1 MTYFQSDQYC
11 NSERKVTDYRTWI
24 SGIEEKHMKN
34 AQSYYK
40 LKQKVNNAIA
50 GKIVVGHGLSHDFQA
65 LRINH
70 SKSMQR
76 DSGKDTNVI
85 DKLIEKKQVLNL
97 YERNISEE
105 NSQKREDQ
113 D

>member
-1 MTYFQSDQYC
+1 
-11 NSERKVTDYRTWI
+11 
-24 SGIEEKHMKN
+24 MKN
-34 AQSYYK
+34 AQPYYK

-76 DSGKDTNVI
+76 DSGKDTNFYR
-85 DKLIEKKQVLNL
+85 KF
-97 YERNISEE
+97 ER
-105 NSQKREDQ
+105 KFYKF
-113 D
+113 